1 MEADARRL
9 QCKEE
14 ELMKRKQDIRS
25 HLSQLKK
32 DRRDMKAALEA
43 STGEPHPDPGRE
55 RQLIALVCVAQE
67 SVPTLCCPSG

>member
-9 QCKEE
+9 QRKEE
-14 ELMKRKQDIRS
+14 ELMKRKQEIRS

-43 STGEPHPDPGRE
+43 STGESRSDSRRGR
-55 RQLIALVCVAQE
+55 RLIM
-67 SVPTLCCPSG
+67 